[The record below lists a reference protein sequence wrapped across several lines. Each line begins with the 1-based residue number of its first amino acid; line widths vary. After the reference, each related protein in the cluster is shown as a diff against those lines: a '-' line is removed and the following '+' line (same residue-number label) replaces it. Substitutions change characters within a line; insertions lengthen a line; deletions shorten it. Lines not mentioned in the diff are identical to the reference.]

1 MASISSVINASSIY
15 AYEAQQAQ
23 TKQKPTQLYNPTD
36 TVELSKAALAALT
49 SGDTDTGGDKQ

>member
-23 TKQKPTQLYNPTD
+23 AQQKPTQSYNPTD

-49 SGDTDTGGDKQ
+49 SGDNEYSGDRK